1 MNIVPIGRICSSE
14 LQQAV
19 RRAAPSPRSIV
30 RHAICVVHEEIRSII
45 VKPVSYDIRER
56 LFLLTTYQILQSISQ
71 GTTKKI

>member
-19 RRAAPSPRSIV
+19 RSIV

-56 LFLLTTYQILQSISQ
+56 LFLLTVYQILQSITQ
-71 GTTKKI
+71 RTTKKI